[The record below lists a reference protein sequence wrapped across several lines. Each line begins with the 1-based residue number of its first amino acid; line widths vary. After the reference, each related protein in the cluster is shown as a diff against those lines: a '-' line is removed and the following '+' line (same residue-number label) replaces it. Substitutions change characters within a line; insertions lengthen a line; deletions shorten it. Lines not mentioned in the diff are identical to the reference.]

1 MTLTDMRRWIAEHDL
16 RLTKSLG
23 QNFLHD
29 GNQLR
34 RIIQAADLV
43 PPGPVLEIGPG
54 LGPLTELLLGAGCPV
69 MAIEM
74 DQRLVSVLQKRF
86 AGEPG
91 LNLIHGDALEVLRN
105 SHVDWT
111 EYKVVANLP
120 YSVGSPL
127 LVDMALRPTAP
138 SLIVVTLQL
147 EVAQRIRARES
158 TPEYGLLSLL
168 LGWRYTVEASFRIPA
183 SCFFPP
189 PDVDSACIRLRRRP
203 GPLVEGERVSRFLQI
218 IRQAFSQRRKMMWKL
233 LRLLWTEES
242 LAAAFTAA
250 GIPRE
255 ARAEAVS
262 LEQFVVLAH
271 QLPRNNLFPG
281 IPSPPA
287 ERSCKPQIVAGII
300 PSPTRKES

>member
-1 MTLTDMRRWIAEHDL
+1 MTLTEMRRWIADHDL

-34 RIIQAADLV
+34 RIIQAAELV

-74 DQRLVSVLQKRF
+74 DQRLVSILQKRF
-86 AGEPG
+86 ADQPG
-91 LNLIHGDALEVLRN
+91 LTLVHGDALEVLRK
-105 SHVDWT
+105 SAVDWT
-111 EYKVVANLP
+111 DFKVVANLP

-127 LVDMALRPTAP
+127 LVDIALRPTAP

-147 EVAQRIRARES
+147 EVAQRIRAKES

-168 LGWRYTVEASFRIPA
+168 LGWRYTAESSFRIPA

-189 PDVDSACIRLRRRP
+189 PEVDSACIRLRRRP
-203 GPLVEGERVSRFLQI
+203 TPLVEGERIDRFLQI
-218 IRQAFSQRRKMMWKL
+218 VRQAFSQRRKMMWKL
-233 LRLLWTEES
+233 LRPLWPEEV
-242 LAAAFTAA
+242 LAGAFRTA

-262 LEQFVVLAH
+262 LEQFVALAH
-271 QLPRNNLFPG
+271 QLPAIG
-281 IPSPPA
+281 SPSVSSIEA
-287 ERSCKPQIVAGII
+287 SAH
-300 PSPTRKES
+300 